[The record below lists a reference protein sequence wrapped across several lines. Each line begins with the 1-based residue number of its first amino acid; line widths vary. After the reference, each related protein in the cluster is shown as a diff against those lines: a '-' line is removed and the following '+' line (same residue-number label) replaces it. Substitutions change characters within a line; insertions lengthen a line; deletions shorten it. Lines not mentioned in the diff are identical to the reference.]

1 MIDQVNGNSNADSLL
16 RYKDDKEYR
25 TKYNRVVDQF
35 DEIDDELERL
45 LADNPSFTNLANQLE
60 KQYEEMGEKEEKYM
74 ERRGDKGVER
84 GDDDNDDDDDKDRWK
99 RMEYEED
106 EEDPYQYYNCDGHDY

>member
-1 MIDQVNGNSNADSLL
+1 MIDQANANANANANADSL
-16 RYKDDKEYR
+16 RGYKDDKEYR
-25 TKYNRVVDQF
+25 HKYNRVVDQL

-45 LADNPSFTNLANQLE
+45 FADNPSFADLAKQLE

-74 ERRGDKGVER
+74 DRRGDKGVEC
-84 GDDDNDDDDDKDRWK
+84 DDDRDRWK
-99 RMEYEED
+99 RMEYEE